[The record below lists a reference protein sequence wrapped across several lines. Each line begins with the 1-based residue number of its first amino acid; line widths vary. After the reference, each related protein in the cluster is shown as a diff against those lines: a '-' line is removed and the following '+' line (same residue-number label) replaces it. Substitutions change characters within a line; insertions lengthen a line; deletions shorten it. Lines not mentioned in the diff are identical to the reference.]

1 MSKFTQRYTP
11 DRVLIVAIM
20 LTVAVVACTIGEV
33 PPDDRTPAVPT
44 DSLTTTAAATSTERP
59 TAIPT
64 VTLTPAPTLAARTV
78 SADSGETLTV
88 WRTFSLPRAA
98 YSIALSPTGGR
109 SAVGL
114 INGDIVVFDVEA
126 GLELV
131 TFERH
136 DNRVHDL
143 EFTPDGT
150 RLISGSADR
159 TVQIW
164 DMETLERYTG
174 ARTTPEV
181 LSVAVSPDGARFSA
195 AGMYS
200 ALADVWRVGDLS
212 LLMTLSGHETRLRAV
227 AYSPDGRYL
236 ATGDEGGTVL
246 VRDSHSGDVL
256 YSISVN
262 GGAISLAF
270 SPIYP
275 HLAIGTDRA
284 AVVVRDLDS
293 GELVATWLAHGGPVW
308 ELEYSPDGGVLF
320 SSGGDTLVG
329 LWDGTSYD
337 RLRYLRGFNAD
348 VRGLSVARDGSL
360 LGASSTDGTA
370 LIWAP

>member
-1 MSKFTQRYTP
+1 MIKITRSHTP
-11 DRVLIVAIM
+11 YHLLIVSAM
-20 LTVAVVACTIGEV
+20 LALAALACAADDV
-33 PPDDRTPAVPT
+33 PPNERTPTGPPEPA
-44 DSLTTTAAATSTERP
+44 TAEVSPTSTERP

-78 SADSGETLTV
+78 SDNGGETLAV
-88 WRTFSLPRAA
+88 WRTFSLPRSA
-98 YSIALSPTGGR
+98 YSIALSPTGDR
-109 SAVGL
+109 AAVGL
-114 INGDIVVFDVEA
+114 INGDIVVFDIES
-126 GLELV
+126 GLELI

-136 DNRVHDL
+136 ENRVHDL

-181 LSVAVSPDGARFSA
+181 LSVAISPDGTRFSA

-200 ALADVWRVGDLS
+200 ALADVWRVDDLS
-212 LLMTLSGHETRLRAV
+212 LLATLTGHETRLRSV
-227 AYSPDGRYL
+227 AYSPEGRYL
-236 ATGDEGGTVL
+236 ATGDEGGAVR
-246 VRDSHSGDVL
+246 VRDGHSGDML
-256 YSISVN
+256 YSIHVD

-270 SPIYP
+270 SPLYP

-284 AVVVRDLDS
+284 AVIVRDLDS
-293 GELVATWLAHGGPVW
+293 GEPVSTWLAHGGPVW
-308 ELEYSPDGGVLF
+308 ELAYSPDGGVLF
-320 SSGGDTLVG
+320 SSGGDALVG
-329 LWDGTSYD
+329 LWDGTTYV
-337 RLRYLRGFNAD
+337 RLRYFRGFNAD